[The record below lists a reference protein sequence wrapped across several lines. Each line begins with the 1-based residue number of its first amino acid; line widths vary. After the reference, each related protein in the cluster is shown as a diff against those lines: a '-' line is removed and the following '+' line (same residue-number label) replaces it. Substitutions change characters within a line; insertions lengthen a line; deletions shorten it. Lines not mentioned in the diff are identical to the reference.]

1 VIDAAII
8 PVQGCD
14 ALGTIGSMSDPAL
27 GVTAET
33 AAAETADPAAVPRLL
48 VVDADDRTRES
59 IVGLLR
65 IRHRFDVIGSAGHT
79 AAAVAL
85 LREHRPDV
93 VIVDPRLPEL
103 PDGIALIR
111 RIRAIA
117 PSARILA
124 LGWSPG
130 LEQDTRAAGA
140 DGFLRKTFK
149 PAELTVAIER
159 CIDGVTADPSDQ
171 PTAEPAAG
179 LIL

>member
-1 VIDAAII
+1 
-8 PVQGCD
+8 
-14 ALGTIGSMSDPAL
+14 MSDRSI
-27 GVTAET
+27 GTATE
-33 AAAETADPAAVPRLL
+33 AVAPKPDPAAATLRLL

>member
-1 VIDAAII
+1 
-8 PVQGCD
+8 
-14 ALGTIGSMSDPAL
+14 MSDPSL
-27 GVTAET
+27 GVAAPT
-33 AAAETADPAAVPRLL
+33 AAALPTDPTATPRLL

-59 IVGLLR
+59 IAGLLR
-65 IRHRFDVIGSAGHT
+65 IRHRFDVVGSAGHT
-79 AAAVAL
+79 AEAVAL

-111 RIRAIA
+111 RIRVIA

-124 LGWSPG
+124 LGWSPD
-130 LEQDTRAAGA
+130 LEADTRAAGA

-149 PAELTVAIER
+149 PAELTAAIEH
-159 CIDGVTADPSDQ
+159 CIDGATSDTAQ
-171 PTAEPAAG
+171 PAADPAAG